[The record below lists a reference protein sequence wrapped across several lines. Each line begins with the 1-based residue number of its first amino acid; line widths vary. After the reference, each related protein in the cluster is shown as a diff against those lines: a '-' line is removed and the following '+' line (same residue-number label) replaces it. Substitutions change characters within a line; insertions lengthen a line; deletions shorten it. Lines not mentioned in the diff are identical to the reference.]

1 MTLSPINDRIFYACQ
16 AVYTNSRYTTQSGG
30 TDPATDCEYL
40 KGVQSVGVSKESSR
54 ETYLDIGR
62 FQREYGSYGKTTFS
76 ITISRVIHKAGDFF
90 FNVSGQT
97 AYEDAHILNDT
108 NGIGHTG
115 IDNNLKNYDILLL
128 YTLDT
133 KNRVNSG
140 LTSPSDSTAGRASA
154 VIYRCC
160 LLTNISYSIPVQGPV
175 TENLTFTTNFYEQL
189 TDDRLIQ
196 YPISDLDSEETV
208 KRQDIVT
215 SSCVFPAEVT
225 RMFDLSNSLQ
235 DVPILGLQNIDIE
248 CNINYQDLTDIGMWR
263 GSANS
268 SSTTPTTG
276 LDETGGD
283 IAEQNIFKV
292 VQLPVEVSCTFQ
304 GILRDQ
310 YDLNASAAMGD
321 YNVSDVY
328 HTKADGGETPG
339 DHVDIYRADREIK
352 IIAEADGANLF
363 QWHLGAKNYLTSL
376 DVSGG
381 DAGGGNVEG
390 TVSFQNDH
398 SEIFLLKDSTIQTF
412 STNSIY

>member
-30 TDPATDCEYL
+30 NDPATNCTYL
-40 KGVQSVGVSKESSR
+40 KGVQSAGVSKEVNR
-54 ETYLDIGR
+54 ESYIDIGR
-62 FQREYGSYGKTTFS
+62 FQREYGSYGKTVFT

-90 FNVSGQT
+90 FNTNGQT
-97 AYEDAHILNDT
+97 TYENAHILNDT

-140 LTSPSDSTAGRASA
+140 VTSPSDSETGRAAA

-189 TDDRLIQ
+189 TNDRLIQ

-235 DVPILGLQNIDIE
+235 GIPILGLQNIDIE
-248 CNINYQDLTDIGMWR
+248 CSINYQDLTDIGMWR

-283 IAEQNIFKV
+283 VAEQNIFKV
-292 VQLPVEVSCTFQ
+292 VELPVEVSCTFQ
-304 GILRDQ
+304 GVLRDQ
-310 YDLNASAAMGD
+310 YQLTSEASGNHSVTD
-321 YNVSDVY
+321 TFN
-328 HTKADGGETPG
+328 TKADGDETPT

-352 IIAEADGANLF
+352 IIADADGSNLF
-363 QWHLGAKNYLTSL
+363 QWHLGAKNYLTAL

-398 SEIFLLKDSTIQTF
+398 SEIFLLKDSTIQNF

>member
-1 MTLSPINDRIFYACQ
+1 ML
-16 AVYTNSRYTTQSGG
+16 V
-30 TDPATDCEYL
+30 
-40 KGVQSVGVSKESSR
+40 
-54 ETYLDIGR
+54 
-62 FQREYGSYGKTTFS
+62 
-76 ITISRVIHKAGDFF
+76 
-90 FNVSGQT
+90 
-97 AYEDAHILNDT
+97 
-108 NGIGHTG
+108 
-115 IDNNLKNYDILLL
+115 

-140 LTSPSDSTAGRASA
+140 LTTPTDIITGTASA

-160 LLTNISYSIPVQGPV
+160 LLTNVSYSIPVQGPV

-189 TDDRLIQ
+189 TSDRLIQ
-196 YPISDLDSEETV
+196 YPTSDLDSEETV

-225 RMFDLSNSLQ
+225 RMFDLNNSLQ
-235 DVPILGLQNIDIE
+235 GIPILGLQNIDIE
-248 CNINYQDLTDIGMWR
+248 FSINYQDLTDIGMWR
-263 GSANS
+263 GSADS

-283 IAEQNIFKV
+283 IAEQNVFKV
-292 VQLPVEVSCTFQ
+292 VDLPVEVSCTFQ
-304 GILRDQ
+304 GVLRDQ
-310 YDLNASAAMGD
+310 YQLTTNASGD
-321 YNVSDVY
+321 HSVTDTF
-328 HTKADGGETPG
+328 HTKADGDETPV

-352 IIAEADGANLF
+352 IIAEADGVNLF

-398 SEIFLLKDSTIQTF
+398 SEIFLLKDSTIQNF